1 MARNEKITPCLWH
14 NGTAEE
20 ASHLYCAAFA
30 HAKITARSPFVVEIN
45 VSGQNL
51 VLLNGGPKYQP
62 NPSIS
67 FYYICET
74 EKEFDMTWH
83 ALVKEG
89 KVLMPLDEY
98 PWSKKYGWVDDKF
111 GVSWQVALGKID
123 DVGQKITPCLMFTG
137 QQCGRAG
144 QALEFYSTIF
154 RNSRTDGILHN
165 SNNNKLV
172 QHAQFSLLGQKFMVM
187 DSDEKHDFTFSEGVS
202 LTVHCA
208 TQEEID
214 YYWGKLTESGEES
227 MCGWLKDKFGV
238 SWQIIPTVLDT
249 IMKDPAKA
257 GKAAQAFM
265 SMRKREIEQII
276 QATLV

>member
-1 MARNEKITPCLWH
+1 
-14 NGTAEE
+14 
-20 ASHLYCAAFA
+20 
-30 HAKITARSPFVVEIN
+30 
-45 VSGQNL
+45 
-51 VLLNGGPKYQP
+51 
-62 NPSIS
+62 
-67 FYYICET
+67 
-74 EKEFDMTWH
+74 
-83 ALVKEG
+83 
-89 KVLMPLDEY
+89 
-98 PWSKKYGWVDDKF
+98 
-111 GVSWQVALGKID
+111 
-123 DVGQKITPCLMFTG
+123 MFTG

-265 SMRKREIEQII
+265 SMRKLEIEQII